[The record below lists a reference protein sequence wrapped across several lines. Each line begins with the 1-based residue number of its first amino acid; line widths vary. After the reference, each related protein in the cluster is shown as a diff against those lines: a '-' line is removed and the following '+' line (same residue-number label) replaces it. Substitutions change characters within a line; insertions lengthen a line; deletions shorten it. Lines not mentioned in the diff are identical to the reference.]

1 MSGLKQYLAI
11 GTGAGIELT
20 ADALRVALTRVRP
33 GGAEVPAAFTIA
45 NYHERP
51 AAEWGAEYASLLR
64 KHGAGHLAA
73 TVLLPRREMIVRVLA
88 LPGVAAKDTEAAIRL
103 QIDTLHPY
111 PETDAA
117 WTWARLSASAVL
129 VAIARRSYIERQME
143 LLAEAG
149 IKVSSFTFSAAAI
162 HGALRLYGAPPAEG
176 FLGLYQSGSGIE
188 AYGESPAKPIY
199 SAVHENS
206 TERAAA
212 VSAAELRLPD
222 DVSPREL
229 AAILPS
235 PRRAPEAGGE
245 NYTLAYL
252 ASLAAACPRFALP
265 VNLLPSAQRSSS
277 SRLIYVPTLVLG
289 GLLVLALAA
298 LGFYHRYADRR
309 YLDALNTEIRFIEPR
324 AKRLSQLD
332 SRIAQTRGRIRLLD
346 QFQGRTKSDLDALR
360 EATRVIA
367 APAWLNT
374 LELSRTGLVVAGESD
389 QATSLLKA
397 LDSSPQFQNSEFVIP
412 ISRVGAV
419 EVFRIRAARE
429 GVAP

>member
-11 GTGAGIELT
+11 GTGAGIEL
-20 ADALRVALTRVRP
+20 APDAMRVAISRVRP
-33 GGAEVPAAFTIA
+33 GGVDVTAAFTIA
-45 NYHERP
+45 GYHERP

-73 TVLLPRREMIVRVLA
+73 AVLLPRREVIVRVLT
-88 LPGVAAKDTEAAIRL
+88 LPGVAARDMEAAIRL

-111 PETDAA
+111 ADTDAA
-117 WTWARLSASAVL
+117 WTWARLGGSAVL
-129 VAIARRSYIERQME
+129 IAIARQSYIERQAE

-162 HGALRLYGAPPAEG
+162 HGALRLHGAPPREG
-176 FLGLYQSGSGIE
+176 FLGLHQSGSSIE

-199 SAVHENS
+199 SAIHENS
-206 TERAAA
+206 AERAAA

-245 NYTLAYL
+245 DYTLAYL

-277 SRLIYVPTLVLG
+277 SRLIYAPTLALG
-289 GLLVLALAA
+289 ALLALALAA
-298 LGFYHRYADRR
+298 LGFYHRYEDRR
-309 YLDALNTEIRFIEPR
+309 YIDALNAEIKLLEPR
-324 AKRLSQLD
+324 AKLLAQLD
-332 SRIAQTRGRIRLLD
+332 RRIAQARERISLLD
-346 QFQGRTKSDLDALR
+346 QFQSRTKSDLDALR
-360 EATRVIA
+360 EATRVIT

-389 QATSLLKA
+389 QATGLLKA
-397 LDSSPQFQNSEFVIP
+397 LDSSPQFRNSEFVIP
-412 ISRVGAV
+412 ISRVGNV

-429 GVAP
+429 GAAQ